1 MPSPRVFALLLA
13 AWLAPAASAQG
24 PPQESDCRAPSS
36 LPVAVRGF
44 VEARTCAI
52 ALERADLDRDG
63 RADFLLVLERLDPAP
78 NPDDGRLRSMR
89 VLVAGEGGRLREAAR
104 SDRVVACTRCGGIM
118 GDPFAG
124 IHAAAGTF
132 TVKHY
137 GGSAWRWGADFT
149 FGYSRRDRSWQL
161 VRVNTV
167 SFHASDP
174 ESTTKRVYMPPR
186 HFGKI
191 DLREFDP
198 ENYRGRGRR

>member
-1 MPSPRVFALLLA
+1 MRTRCTIALLAA
-13 AWLAPAASAQG
+13 AWLASAAHAQA
-24 PPQESDCRAPSS
+24 PPQEFDCRAPAS

-78 NPDDGRLRSMR
+78 NPDDGRLRSLL
-89 VLVAGEGGRLREAAR
+89 VLVAGDGGRLRAAAR
-104 SDRVVACTRCGGIM
+104 SDRVVACTRCGGIW
-118 GDPFAG
+118 GDPFDGIDAG
-124 IHAAAGTF
+124 PGTF
-132 TVKHY
+132 TVNHY
-137 GGSAWRWGADFT
+137 GGSAWRWRADYT
-149 FGYSRRDRSWQL
+149 FGYSPRDRAWQL
-161 VRVNTV
+161 VRV
-167 SFHASDP
+167 
-174 ESTTKRVYMPPR
+174 STLSYHNSNPDSMTKRVYTPPR